1 MRKFI
6 LFGLMAATALP
17 ATMAPMA
24 ANAQNRE
31 VRRDWQEQREDQRE
45 LREDQRELREDM
57 RSGES
62 AREIRRDRR
71 EVMRD
76 RNEVRRNR
84 SAYVAPYRG
93 WRYRSVTPG
102 YRLQSGFYAPR
113 YSISNYGRYGL
124 RAPGMNRRW
133 IRYGDDLVLVNL
145 RNGRVLQV
153 IRNRY

>member
-31 VRRDWQEQREDQRE
+31 MRRDSQE
-45 LREDQRELREDM
+45 LREDQRELQRDI

-62 AREIRRDRR
+62 AREIRHDQR
-71 EVMRD
+71 EVARD

-84 SAYVAPYRG
+84 TAYVAPYRG
-93 WRYRSVTPG
+93 WRYRAVTPG
-102 YRLQSGFYAPR
+102 YRLQPGFYASR
-113 YSISNYGRYGL
+113 YTISNYGRYRL
-124 RAPGMNRRW
+124 SAPGYNRRW
-133 IRYGDDLVLVNL
+133 VRYGDDLVLVNL
-145 RNGRVLQV
+145 RSGRVLQV
-153 IRNRY
+153 MPNRY